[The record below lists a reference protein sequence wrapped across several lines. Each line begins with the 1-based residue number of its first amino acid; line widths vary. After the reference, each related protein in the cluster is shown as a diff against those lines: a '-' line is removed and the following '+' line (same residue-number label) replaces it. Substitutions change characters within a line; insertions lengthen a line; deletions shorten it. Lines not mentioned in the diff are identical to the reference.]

1 MKWNQTQTLEMIF
14 FHFPWCAIPTIIP
27 YTILCAFVSVAAAAS
42 FLAHNTA
49 IRIEFYGSTSFANVG
64 EVALFIFQHSV
75 AIIVDRRRNALR
87 LSRQRE
93 DEKKVGC
100 AAAAGKVNGEHYF

>member
-1 MKWNQTQTLEMIF
+1 MPF

-27 YTILCAFVSVAAAAS
+27 YTILCAFVSVAAVAS

-87 LSRQRE
+87 LSRQRT
-93 DEKKVGC
+93 DVRNIGC